1 MVVIEAKDYGGI
13 KVTLTDS
20 GIRTIFLSRIKRN
33 HSWTIKIFEDIT
45 NIINDAAIDGDRT
58 KLVYITGGSRKIFS
72 SGNDVL
78 NYFPK
83 DETERELI
91 LGSSINTIEKF
102 FSSFI
107 SFPKIS
113 MYNIVYKKI
122 SQYIFV
128 YKNKTF
134 TI

>member
-20 GIRTIFLSRIKRN
+20 GIRTIFLNRTKRN
-33 HSWTIKIFEDIT
+33 HALTIKIFKDIT
-45 NIINDAAIDGDRT
+45 NILNDAAIDGDRT

-91 LGSSINTIEKF
+91 LGSSTNTIEKF

-113 MYNIVYKKI
+113 MYNIVCIKR
-122 SQYIFV
+122 
-128 YKNKTF
+128 
-134 TI
+134 